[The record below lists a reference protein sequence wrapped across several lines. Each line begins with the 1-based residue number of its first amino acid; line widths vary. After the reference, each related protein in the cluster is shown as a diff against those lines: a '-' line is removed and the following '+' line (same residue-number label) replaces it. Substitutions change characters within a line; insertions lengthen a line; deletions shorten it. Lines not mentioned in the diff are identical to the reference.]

1 MLGRYRFTSQC
12 LDHWTLEFLYRLEAR
27 THVDSIV
34 AFRANGPAI
43 YLAQGEALGKVA
55 YQPYRAK
62 GPAGN

>member
-1 MLGRYRFTSQC
+1 M
-12 LDHWTLEFLYRLEAR
+12 EFLYRLKAR